1 MRYIKE
7 YSEYEGGIGVEDIED
22 CFRDLIDM
30 GIRVN
35 ISTPEAGRLQLSAGT
50 FLRSAGFYPFDTVF
64 AVSVT
69 LNELATEEAVSEYG
83 ERYNAV
89 RDGQMIAELLAEAI
103 AKCEG
108 VLDLEAF
115 RADIKWAN
123 AGELPY
129 YRKMKLKSE
138 QGLTDAEAD
147 SIFRIIGPGPEI
159 LSRLFDQKCK
169 TTLKDSA
176 WLCCKL
182 NTSELDESIQEK
194 GDRLRNLSVCLGKRK
209 AKRKKRT

>member
-1 MRYIKE
+1 MRYMKE
-7 YSEYEGGIGVEDIED
+7 YNEYEGGIGVEDIQD

-30 GIRVN
+30 GIRVK

-50 FLRSAGFYPFDTVF
+50 FLQSAGFYPFDTAF
-64 AVSVT
+64 AVSVK
-69 LNELATEEAVSEYG
+69 LSELATEEAVSEYG

-115 RADIKWAN
+115 RADIKWVN

-129 YRKMKLKSE
+129 YRKMKFKSE

-147 SIFRIIGPGPEI
+147 ALPCNSGPGI
-159 LSRLFDQKCK
+159 LSRMFDQKCN

-176 WLCCKL
+176 WSICCKL
-182 NTSELDESIQEK
+182 NTSELDEAIQEK

-209 AKRKKRT
+209 TKRKKRT